1 MTKQELIQAA
11 KEIHDI
17 CHSVGEIY
25 SRKYCEDKECP
36 FFIDSCVFFDDTQGY
51 YSQDAFTPSAWKVNK
66 LECESNDD

>member
-17 CHSVGEIY
+17 CRNAGEIY

-36 FFIDSCVFFDDTQGY
+36 FFIDSCVFFDDTQVYG
-51 YSQDAFTPSAWKVNK
+51 QDAFTPCAWKVNK
-66 LECESNDD
+66 LERERNDD